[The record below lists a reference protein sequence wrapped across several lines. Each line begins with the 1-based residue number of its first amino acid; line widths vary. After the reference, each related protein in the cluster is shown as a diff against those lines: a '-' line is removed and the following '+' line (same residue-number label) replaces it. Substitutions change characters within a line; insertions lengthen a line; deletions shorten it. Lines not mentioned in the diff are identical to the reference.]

1 MVKHMLISLPLI
13 KVQVSKWNTLQIK
26 KSPAWKKFN
35 KDKIVLTKLLPKFYY
50 NNISIHNSFFLYLA
64 VIIPPLIS
72 TNSFAIAN
80 PNPEYFFIFSKV

>member
-1 MVKHMLISLPLI
+1 MVRHMLISLPLI

-50 NNISIHNSFFLYLA
+50 NNISIINLYFDYY
-64 VIIPPLIS
+64 S
-72 TNSFAIAN
+72 TITNKC
-80 PNPEYFFIFSKV
+80 FIMRGEFT